1 MDDVLLVQAVLDLT
15 GFGIGNSLA
24 NVGGNGASLRVR
36 HQTTRSEDLTQAAN
50 AAHHIRGGNQNVEV
64 QVAALDLG
72 DQIIIANF
80 LSTSSL
86 SSLSSVALA
95 DSNNANVFASAVG
108 QNNSAADLLISMA
121 AVNAKADMQLNG
133 LVELGLSGLAAQLQG
148 FLGLVGLG
156 TVDQLSAV
164 DIMFT
169 VIHYFIP
176 PLW

>member
-1 MDDVLLVQAVLDLT
+1 
-15 GFGIGNSLA
+15 
-24 NVGGNGASLRVR
+24 
-36 HQTTRSEDLTQAAN
+36 
-50 AAHHIRGGNQNVEV
+50 
-64 QVAALDLG
+64 
-72 DQIIIANF
+72 
-80 LSTSSL
+80 
-86 SSLSSVALA
+86 
-95 DSNNANVFASAVG
+95 
-108 QNNSAADLLISMA
+108 MA
-121 AVNAKADMQLNG
+121 AINAKADMQLNG